1 MSRSPIRAFVVT
13 FLVMGCGWPPP
24 GLAPPPDKKEL
35 FTSTRLG
42 RTYELTIY
50 LAEGDGPHPL
60 LLVLDGY
67 QLDGVARDTLE
78 EFSKTPGFRM
88 PLVVGIHDAK
98 EHLLRRTRDFT
109 PVPCTNAADALG
121 QGTDPNL
128 CGGAGEFFD
137 AVELELLPYLETTY
151 GVSQARADRAILGHS
166 FGGLAT
172 VYALF
177 HRNHLFSKYLA
188 GAPSLWF
195 ADGLPLTWPDE
206 WARTHTDL
214 DATLWVGIGGWET
227 SVITVPRQL
236 FDERLRAQQWPS
248 LKYRSM
254 VIPAK
259 RHLSVAQDV
268 PVHAVRFAWGPP

>member
-1 MSRSPIRAFVVT
+1 MSCRVVVALT
-13 FLVMGCGWPPP
+13 FSLIGCGWPPP
-24 GLAPPPDKKEL
+24 GLAPPPDKKEV

-42 RTYELTIY
+42 RDYALSIY

-67 QLDGVARDTLE
+67 QLDGVARGALE
-78 EFSKTPGFRM
+78 EFSTTPGFRM
-88 PLVVGIHDAK
+88 PLVVGIYDAK
-98 EHLLRRTRDFT
+98 DHNRGRTRDYT
-109 PVPCTNAADALG
+109 PVPCTSAADALG

-137 AVELELLPYLETTY
+137 VVEFELLPYLESTY

-166 FGGLAT
+166 AGGLAA

-177 HRNHLFSKYLA
+177 HRNHLFSRHLA

-206 WARTHTDL
+206 WAQAHTDL
-214 DATLWVGIGGWET
+214 DATLWVGLGGWET
-227 SVITVPRQL
+227 STITVPSQI
-236 FDERLRAQQWPS
+236 FEEHLRAPQWPS
-248 LKYRSM
+248 LRYRREI
-254 VIPAK
+254 IPAK

-268 PVHAVRFAWGPP
+268 PVRAVRFAWAPP